1 MSLQATYLQDLRV
14 QYPSRLD
21 RDELRMTQTGL
32 LAMALSMTSSPQS
45 IVSPE
50 LIELARQSAGRQ
62 LDVPVMQ
69 KGNVTIKNQRTCV
82 VDCEQSQ
89 SGFVTV
95 NFKTIVADLCMVPSQ
110 YKKNEIKYLQD
121 LNRKITDIVE
131 KFLIEIENDLDTAL
145 DANKSQVYNSTL
157 IGTKYALTAGA
168 IQVPTAEQKLFFNDI
183 EAINYSDDFN
193 STVVKFAASP
203 AMMPTVS
210 FYVNQGSGNSENI
223 SFSFAGKD
231 FTFSNRVTDAPGVL
245 STAYFAPEGSI
256 GLVTRVDPD
265 AMDENEATD
274 GTKWFE
280 DRLPGMP
287 FNVGIKYSSKC
298 ADNSVIE
305 TAGLEHLT
313 ASMIEHW
320 QISFDFATI
329 VPYNSDL
336 ATKPS
341 SIRKVEFVA

>member
-21 RDELRMTQTGL
+21 RDELRVTQAGL
-32 LAMALSMTSSPQS
+32 LTMAIEMTNSPAS
-45 IVSPE
+45 IVSDE
-50 LIELARQSAGRQ
+50 LIALARQSVGRQ

-69 KGNVTIKNQRTCV
+69 KGVVTIKNVRSCT
-82 VDCEQSQ
+82 VDCAQSQ

-95 NFKTIVADLCMVPSQ
+95 SFKTLVADLCMVPSQ

-131 KFLIEIENDLDTAL
+131 KFLIEVELDLDTAL
-145 DANKSQVYNSTL
+145 DANKSQVFNSS
-157 IGTKYALTAGA
+157 IVGDKYALVAGA
-168 IQVPTAEQKLFFNDI
+168 IQVPVAEQDFFFNDI
-183 EAINYSDDFN
+183 EPINYADDFYAT
-193 STVVKFAASP
+193 TVKMVSSAS
-203 AMMPTVS
+203 MMSVIS
-210 FYVNQGSGNSENI
+210 KYINQGGGNAVNTNFQ
-223 SFSFAGKD
+223 FSGKD
-231 FTFSNRVTDAPGVL
+231 FRFSNRITNTAPAK
-245 STAYFAPEGSI
+245 STGYFMEDGSI

-274 GTKWFE
+274 GTRWFT

-287 FNVGIKYSSKC
+287 FDVGIKYNSKC
-298 ADNSVIE
+298 SDQSALE
-305 TAGLEHLT
+305 ATGLAHLT
-313 ASMIEHW
+313 ATLIEHW
-320 QISFDFATI
+320 QISFDFAII